1 MGKGGVAE
9 ISCLATVESGDVS
22 AEGTA
27 HPRQTNGSHHYAL
40 ETKYFH
46 YKLVTQR
53 YKKDGFKIKKVSE

>member
-27 HPRQTNGSHHYAL
+27 HPRQTDGSHHYAL
-40 ETKYFH
+40 ETKNF
-46 YKLVTQR
+46 Q
-53 YKKDGFKIKKVSE
+53 

>member
-27 HPRQTNGSHHYAL
+27 HPRQTDGSHHYAL
-40 ETKYFH
+40 ETKNFQ
-46 YKLVTQR
+46 LVTQR
-53 YKKDGFKIKKVSE
+53 YKRMDSK

>member
-27 HPRQTNGSHHYAL
+27 HPRQTDGSHHYARL
-40 ETKYFH
+40 R
-46 YKLVTQR
+46 LLLR
-53 YKKDGFKIKKVSE
+53 